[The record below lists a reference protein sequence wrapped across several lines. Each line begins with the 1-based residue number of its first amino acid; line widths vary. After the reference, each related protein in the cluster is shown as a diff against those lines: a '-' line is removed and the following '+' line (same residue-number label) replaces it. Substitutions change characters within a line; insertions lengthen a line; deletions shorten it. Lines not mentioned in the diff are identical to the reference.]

1 MANISAAAPGAP
13 GEFRVGQVLNRS
25 FALLSRNFLLFWVVT
40 AVAALPNVLISQ
52 STGRNVSGATAAWCS
67 GR

>member
-1 MANISAAAPGAP
+1 MTNAYAAAPAAP

-25 FALLSRNFLLFWVVT
+25 FTLLSRNFLLFFVVT

-52 STGRNVSGATAAWCS
+52 SAGRNVSGATAAWCS